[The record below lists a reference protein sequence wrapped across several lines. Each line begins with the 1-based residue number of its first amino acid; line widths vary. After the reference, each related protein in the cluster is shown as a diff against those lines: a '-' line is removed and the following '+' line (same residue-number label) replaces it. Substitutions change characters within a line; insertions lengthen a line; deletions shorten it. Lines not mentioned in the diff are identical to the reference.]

1 MVTLDDKIVNV
12 GTFDEDLKAGRRD
25 YERAKQG
32 VALIMSEKSALE
44 KALKEYTEYDDLNLP
59 KDTIETSIRR
69 GDVRFI
75 IKSESR
81 IKRPPYKEAVVG
93 MENYLDGVA
102 FLVAQGTEIS
112 GVIRRS
118 KLIFIEV
125 SKLFEAFN
133 IIVWGILNP
142 GVEHTIRYE
151 VTGELAEER
160 PLDELTLRAGR
171 NPEALTEENF
181 VNYARMDRIN
191 PILVAYVSAY
201 DAKLAEGQRKP
212 EKTTPVTSRAA
223 YVTTKSKAEG
233 PDWTY
238 VVKTLVTVP
247 TDPKTVG
254 ELNILNDQN
263 LSRIEKGDR
272 LPYYDLTYKRDD
284 PTLLYVSI
292 QSVDQRIQ
300 SLKTGKVIEAKRLK
314 VEPIEIV

>member
-1 MVTLDDKIVNV
+1 MVTLDDKILNV
-12 GTFDEDLKAGRRD
+12 GTFNGDLKEGRRN

-32 VALIMSEKSALE
+32 SELIITEKSALE
-44 KALKEYTEYDDLNLP
+44 KALKEYTGYDDLNLP

-69 GDVRFI
+69 GDIRFI

-81 IKRPPYKEAVVG
+81 IKRPSYKEAVVG

-112 GVIRRS
+112 GVIQRS

-133 IIVWGILNP
+133 IIVGGILNP

-171 NPEALTEENF
+171 NPEALIEENF
-181 VNYARMDRIN
+181 VNYVRMDRIN

-201 DAKLAEGQRKP
+201 DAKLVEGQRKP
-212 EKTTPVTSRAA
+212 EKLTPVTTKSA

-233 PDWTY
+233 PDWAY

-254 ELNILNDQN
+254 ELNILNDPN
-263 LSRIEKGDR
+263 LSRIEKGNK

-284 PTLLYVSI
+284 PTLLYVSV

-300 SLKTGKVIEAKRLK
+300 SLKTKTVLEAKRLK